1 MKTKMT
7 SSLTSNVM
15 TDLFPTIGISASSSN
30 VPMWMPSMKIFKVS
44 EYTSA
49 AGHRYLK
56 GLRFSNNLAVAFSFS
71 FWNTWTYLNEIE
83 VYRFNGNSIELADR
97 RKCDKQFYEEDFLKN
112 EVKEMVRGIVESSLR
127 MNGQDS
133 NVMALES
140 QIEELVEG
148 TYRPLKEYDRNRLEM
163 CIKKALPTEEPVR
176 TFKLH
181 F

>member
-1 MKTKMT
+1 MKTNFT

-15 TDLFPTIGISASSSN
+15 TELFPTIGTSVPSSN
-30 VPMWMPSMKIFKVS
+30 VPIWMPSMKIFKVS
-44 EYTSA
+44 EYTSK

-56 GLRFSNNLAVAFSFS
+56 GLRFSDNLAVVFSFS

-83 VYRFNGNSIELADR
+83 VYRFNGNSLELADR

-112 EVKEMVRGIVESSLR
+112 EVKEMVRGIVESSLL

-133 NVMALES
+133 NAMVLES

-148 TYRPLKEYDRNRLEM
+148 TCRPLKEYDRSRLDM
-163 CIKKALPTEEPVR
+163 CVRKALSSNNG
-176 TFKLH
+176 F
-181 F
+181 